1 MQSKKLLYSIL
12 TGAFTAFVLTGC
24 GATKPPTPSGIRI
37 PVTEFAQQRQ
47 KEECRK
53 KKKRNST
60 LEKTELHGISV
71 SVMRRR
77 SNENLTPLFREWLQA
92 CPKLHQQHTEERSQ

>member
-47 KEECRK
+47 KEAMQK
-53 KKKRNST
+53 KEEAKLNFGKGRVTRNFSFGYET
-60 LEKTELHGISV
+60 LD
-71 SVMRRR
+71 
-77 SNENLTPLFREWLQA
+77 NE
-92 CPKLHQQHTEERSQ
+92 

>member
-24 GATKPPTPSGIRI
+24 GATKPPTPSGIRV

-47 KEECRK
+47 KEAMQK
-53 KKKRNST
+53 KEEAKLNFGKDRVTRNFSFGYET
-60 LEKTELHGISV
+60 QD
-71 SVMRRR
+71 
-77 SNENLTPLFREWLQA
+77 NE
-92 CPKLHQQHTEERSQ
+92 

>member
-24 GATKPPTPSGIRI
+24 GATKPSTPSGIRI

-47 KEECRK
+47 KEAMQK
-53 KKKRNST
+53 KEEAKLNFGKDRVTRNFSFGYET
-60 LEKTELHGISV
+60 LD
-71 SVMRRR
+71 
-77 SNENLTPLFREWLQA
+77 NE
-92 CPKLHQQHTEERSQ
+92 

>member
-24 GATKPPTPSGIRI
+24 GATKPPTPSGIRV

-47 KEECRK
+47 KEAMRK
-53 KKKRNST
+53 KEEAKLNFGKDRVTRNFSFGYET
-60 LEKTELHGISV
+60 QD
-71 SVMRRR
+71 
-77 SNENLTPLFREWLQA
+77 NE
-92 CPKLHQQHTEERSQ
+92 

>member
-24 GATKPPTPSGIRI
+24 GATKPPTPSGIRV

-47 KEECRK
+47 KEAKFNFGKDRAT
-53 KKKRNST
+53 RNFSFGY
-60 LEKTELHGISV
+60 EETE
-71 SVMRRR
+71 
-77 SNENLTPLFREWLQA
+77 Q
-92 CPKLHQQHTEERSQ
+92 

>member
-24 GATKPPTPSGIRI
+24 GATKPPTPSGIRV

-47 KEECRK
+47 KEAMQK
-53 KKKRNST
+53 K
-60 LEKTELHGISV
+60 EE
-71 SVMRRR
+71 
-77 SNENLTPLFREWLQA
+77 A
-92 CPKLHQQHTEERSQ
+92 KLNFG

>member
-24 GATKPPTPSGIRI
+24 GATKPPTPSGIRV

-47 KEECRK
+47 KEAMQK
-53 KKKRNST
+53 KEEAKLNFGKDRVTRNFSFGY
-60 LEKTELHGISV
+60 ESQD
-71 SVMRRR
+71 
-77 SNENLTPLFREWLQA
+77 NE
-92 CPKLHQQHTEERSQ
+92 

>member
-47 KEECRK
+47 KEAMQK
-53 KKKRNST
+53 KEEAKLNFGKDRVTRNFSFGY
-60 LEKTELHGISV
+60 ENQD
-71 SVMRRR
+71 
-77 SNENLTPLFREWLQA
+77 NE
-92 CPKLHQQHTEERSQ
+92 